1 MPQGLP
7 RKVRIAFLLQV
18 VTVSL
23 AVLACGWL
31 ISVVIKH
38 GYVQNASQ
46 AEADDFFSMRTRDA
60 VFPVPQSYYIDG
72 WFVPAGVGTEGVP
85 ERLAALSPGYHEL
98 SEEELVRVDRRDLGT
113 LYLAYDRSRVDTL
126 LYSFAVLPIAV
137 ALLAVFAVSWLTYRV
152 SRRLVAPVNW
162 LAREVA
168 RWDPRQPDIGALS
181 PGAVTLNV
189 TS

>member
-46 AEADDFFSMRTRDA
+46 AEADDFFAMRAGDP

-85 ERLAALSPGYHEL
+85 ERLAALATRQEWFAA
-98 SEEELVRVDRRDLGT
+98 RRRCCHPDDAQLQRACQW
-113 LYLAYDRSRVDTL
+113 LRSQR
-126 LYSFAVLPIAV
+126 S
-137 ALLAVFAVSWLTYRV
+137 
-152 SRRLVAPVNW
+152 
-162 LAREVA
+162 
-168 RWDPRQPDIGALS
+168 Q
-181 PGAVTLNV
+181 
-189 TS
+189 